1 MDEGIETLL
10 FLQQAAEG
18 KYKFKSKRVGIRVN
32 FDYDGEMN
40 LLARIA
46 THHACDVV
54 EEQYKSST
62 AVEYGIEAS
71 TFPSYETLVNPE
83 TKQNYEASSENNA
96 CSCVFHQTFAMPPYH
111 LSSTQTVVILPEML
125 VKKCI
130 TAVENLKIREDA
142 NRQAISYTDVAVDI
156 LNVGLFLATDVKITS
171 EWHSIAK
178 LVGGA
183 RALITW
189 VKSVEL
195 ENPEDEEERSQILED
210 VKNMDMRGSINS
222 GGQVLLFVKFTRF
235 ADQGWMSDGCMVTA
249 ANRIAAEASWNP
261 PPKVYV
267 ANPTFAGFVL
277 QEQHNR
283 FVDTNNFIF
292 SKCQDD
298 MVIVFPIHVKVD
310 IPRWCGAIFDIKR
323 RSVWVYDPFHDKD
336 YEAAAETILEKVYMP
351 LISPAYQ
358 LEIRLY
364 RAWRQR
370 DGFSCGVY
378 VAHWFDH

>member
-71 TFPSYETLVNPE
+71 TFPSYETFIESNVR
-83 TKQNYEASSENNA
+83 S
-96 CSCVFHQTFAMPPYH
+96 
-111 LSSTQTVVILPEML
+111 ILPEML

>member
-1 MDEGIETLL
+1 MYGAAIHRSLNLKQRRFPERPPKNHLLPSEGRQEKKKR
-10 FLQQAAEG
+10 AE
-18 KYKFKSKRVGIRVN
+18 
-32 FDYDGEMN
+32 
-40 LLARIA
+40 
-46 THHACDVV
+46 
-54 EEQYKSST
+54 
-62 AVEYGIEAS
+62 
-71 TFPSYETLVNPE
+71 
-83 TKQNYEASSENNA
+83 YEASEALAGRFTKHGDVTLANFQAALQKSLL
-96 CSCVFHQTFAMPPYH
+96 SLLDVKDVFDGLRVFH
-111 LSSTQTVVILPEML
+111 E
-125 VKKCI
+125 
-130 TAVENLKIREDA
+130 TAVFKRPKAHLIDSGLLNPMYA
-142 NRQAISYTDVAVDI
+142 ASYQKSVDI